1 MVWKMVLKKHTM
13 VQQFAASIP
22 SLIEN
27 WYIRKAKLKRKY
39 PTLTDSDLQ
48 YDEVKNGTILNK
60 LRIKLGLNKEE
71 LQKIIS

>member
-1 MVWKMVLKKHTM
+1 MDQEMVLNKHKI
-13 VQQFAASIP
+13 VKQIADSIP

-39 PTLTDSDLQ
+39 PVLTDSDLQ
-48 YDEVKNGTILNK
+48 YDEVKNGTILAK
-60 LRIKLGLNKEE
+60 LRIKLGINNEE